1 VIARISGKLVSRR
14 PGEVIVDVG
23 GVGYRLFVSLNSF
36 YALPPKDSEATLHVH
51 TVVRDD
57 AIHLYG
63 FVDHNEKEAFAKLI
77 GVSGV
82 GPKVAL
88 SILSGVSPD
97 ELWLAVAAR
106 DAKSLTKAPGVGKK
120 TANRL
125 VLELEGKLPAPEEAP
140 AAAAS
145 PPAAE
150 DAVSALI
157 NLGYPE
163 ASARKAVDKALADLG
178 PETGV
183 EKLLRESLKRF

>member
-1 VIARISGKLVSRR
+1 MGRRERQNRQPGRPDAAAAGAAQAGQLPGPAPSRARR
-14 PGEVIVDVG
+14 PADRRRAEP
-23 GVGYRLFVSLNSF
+23 
-36 YALPPKDSEATLHVH
+36 AA
-51 TVVRDD
+51 D
-57 AIHLYG
+57 A
-63 FVDHNEKEAFAKLI
+63 
-77 GVSGV
+77 S
-82 GPKVAL
+82 
-88 SILSGVSPD
+88 
-97 ELWLAVAAR
+97 
-106 DAKSLTKAPGVGKK
+106 SLTLAPGVGKQS
-120 TANRL
+120 ANRL
-125 VLELEGKLPAPEEAP
+125 VLEREGKLPAPEEAP